1 MADQEQHRTSQ
12 APSRGAP
19 SQTSEPEIA
28 EDRYRYIG
36 FEVFPKR
43 IREFWKS
50 DADRMAHLA
59 HVREAGGRFVPLS
72 RSNSMV
78 ASDPLS
84 LSDRIVLTIGSILL
98 LMAPLM
104 PWFSFTR
111 GDEKL
116 VYSGYVLLFKAGAIL
131 EYFSLGPGLLT
142 TAYMLLLALMVLS
155 ALFGAATLFAL
166 YTGRDADPEVYQ
178 RRVHRILNL
187 HYLPIVGWV
196 TFFSVAASPT
206 VIPFAQSLGLGQVES
221 TLNIA
226 SLATSSTVGLWV
238 PFAVLWVNAIKG
250 NDL

>member
-1 MADQEQHRTSQ
+1 
-12 APSRGAP
+12 
-19 SQTSEPEIA
+19 
-28 EDRYRYIG
+28 
-36 FEVFPKR
+36 
-43 IREFWKS
+43 
-50 DADRMAHLA
+50 
-59 HVREAGGRFVPLS
+59 
-72 RSNSMV
+72 MV

-84 LSDRIVLTIGSILL
+84 LSDRIVLTMGSILL

-111 GDEKL
+111 GDEKF